1 MKNGSPIY
9 TDEEIIELAR
19 IGKTIERHQGTPQDI
34 GLAIDKDLS
43 FPLNIFIVQTRP
55 ETVWSEP
62 KSESV
67 AKEN

>member
-1 MKNGSPIY
+1 MFIKQNEFLLIVVKNGSPIY

-43 FPLNIFIVQTRP
+43 FPLNIF
-55 ETVWSEP
+55 
-62 KSESV
+62 
-67 AKEN
+67 KEN

>member
-1 MKNGSPIY
+1 MFIKQNEFLLIVVKNGSPIY

-43 FPLNIFIVQTRP
+43 SPLNIF
-55 ETVWSEP
+55 
-62 KSESV
+62 
-67 AKEN
+67 KEN